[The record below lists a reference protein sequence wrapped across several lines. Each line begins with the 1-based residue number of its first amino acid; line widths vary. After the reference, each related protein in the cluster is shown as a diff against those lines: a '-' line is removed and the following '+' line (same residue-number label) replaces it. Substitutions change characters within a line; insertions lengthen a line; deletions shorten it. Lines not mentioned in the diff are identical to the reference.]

1 MTHAARIFGDNLA
14 RAERYHDLLATTG
27 TTRGFIGP
35 RETLKLWD
43 RHILNCAVLGEAITA
58 GLTVA
63 DIGSGAGL
71 PGIPLAIARPDLTIY
86 LVEPLLKRSTF
97 LTEVVRE
104 LGLEN
109 VTVIRGRA
117 EEREVKATLGLVD
130 VVTSRAVAPLGK
142 LAGWSLPLVKP
153 GGHML
158 AMKGASVYD
167 ELARDR
173 VEIRK
178 AGGGTA
184 TIFTV
189 GNDLPE
195 PTTVIDI
202 PKKR

>member
-35 RETLKLWD
+35 RETPKLWD
-43 RHILNCAVLGEAITA
+43 RHILNCAVLGE
-58 GLTVA
+58 
-63 DIGSGAGL
+63 
-71 PGIPLAIARPDLTIY
+71 AIARPDLTIY

-97 LTEVVRE
+97 LTEVVHE

>member
-35 RETLKLWD
+35 RETPKLWD
-43 RHILNCAVLGEAITA
+43 RHILNCAVLGEAIAT

-71 PGIPLAIARPDLTIY
+71 PGIDLTIY

-97 LTEVVRE
+97 LTEVVHE

>member
-35 RETLKLWD
+35 RETPKLWD
-43 RHILNCAVLGEAITA
+43 RHILNCAVLGEAIAA

-97 LTEVVRE
+97 LTEVVHE

-173 VEIRK
+173 SK
-178 AGGGTA
+178 SAKPA
-184 TIFTV
+184 AA
-189 GNDLPE
+189 P
-195 PTTVIDI
+195 PQYS
-202 PKKR
+202 P

>member
-35 RETLKLWD
+35 RETPKLWD
-43 RHILNCAVLGEAITA
+43 RHILNCAVLGEAIAT

-97 LTEVVRE
+97 LTEVVHE
-104 LGLEN
+104 LGLGN

-117 EEREVKATLGLVD
+117 EEREVKAALGLVD

-173 VEIRK
+173 GELRT
-178 AGGGTA
+178 AA